1 MKTMTKS
8 RLDSRLELVSKQS
21 VFVGSSLMRCWRR
34 PVAWQQKQWEIF
46 DWQYMSI
53 CNIEVVIRIPI
64 PPCHQFIHFLEFF
77 GVFKEVKKAMV
88 KRL

>member
-1 MKTMTKS
+1 
-8 RLDSRLELVSKQS
+8 
-21 VFVGSSLMRCWRR
+21 
-34 PVAWQQKQWEIF
+34 
-46 DWQYMSI
+46 MSI